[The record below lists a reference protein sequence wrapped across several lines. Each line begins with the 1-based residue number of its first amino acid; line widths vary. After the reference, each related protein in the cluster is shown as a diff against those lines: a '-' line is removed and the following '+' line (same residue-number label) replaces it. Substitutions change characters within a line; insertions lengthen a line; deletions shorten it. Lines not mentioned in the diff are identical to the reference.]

1 MAVVE
6 RVVVIIFGGEKKK
19 ENFHRVESSLEIFL
33 LKSFRSKFEAKLFL
47 ILISWN
53 SLYEEI
59 VIKYF
64 CSWRSSKKLL
74 FYILIDKIQYLS

>member
-6 RVVVIIFGGEKKK
+6 RVVVIIFGGEKKE

-59 VIKYF
+59 EIKYF